1 MKYNPLNKNGYITRC
16 SLIQTS
22 ARGRPHIEPL
32 LTLWTAIKGDN
43 SPLECNKNVSR
54 APTKGKSAGRKGK
67 WQLTLVL
74 QAENGERRMENCYI
88 LNNIPDIYDPHWI
101 PSQWLVKWSVSRAP
115 VAIPFVLKY

>member
-1 MKYNPLNKNGYITRC
+1 MKYNPPNKNGYITRC

-22 ARGRPHIEPL
+22 ARKRPHIEPL
-32 LTLWTAIKGDN
+32 LTLWIAIKGDN

-54 APTKGKSAGRKGK
+54 APTKGKSAADISAA
-67 WQLTLVL
+67 
-74 QAENGERRMENCYI
+74 AENGERRMQNCYI